1 MANTFFDTNFLSQT
15 VKFIKMLIDMYLVP
29 IQPDVVKVKLTKSI
43 VDKNQIK
50 LIISGVETF
59 SIH

>member
-1 MANTFFDTNFLSQT
+1 MKKYLENFHTHPKEDQRVRALAIE
-15 VKFIKMLIDMYLVP
+15 KG